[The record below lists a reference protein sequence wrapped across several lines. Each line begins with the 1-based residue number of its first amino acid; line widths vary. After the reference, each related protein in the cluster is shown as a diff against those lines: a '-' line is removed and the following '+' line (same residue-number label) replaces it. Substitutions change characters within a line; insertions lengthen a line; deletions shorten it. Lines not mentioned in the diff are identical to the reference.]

1 MVRIP
6 SRGRCAVNALAD
18 LAARRSDNPVSLAS
32 VAARQG
38 ISLSYLE
45 QVFAKLRGANLVRSV
60 RGPGGGYRLAR
71 PADQITLAEICSVF
85 QSENGNGRDTEAS
98 EPVVGAY
105 DLFWGHMQAELD
117 RMLARVS
124 LVDVVARQAQ
134 AQAQATPL
142 RAQAAE

>member
-1 MVRIP
+1 VRIP

-71 PADQITLAEICSVF
+71 PADQITLAEICAVF
-85 QSENGNGRDTEAS
+85 QNDNGNGKDTGAP

-105 DLFWGHMQAELD
+105 DQFWSQMQSELD
-117 RMLARVS
+117 RILARVS
-124 LVDVVARQAQ
+124 LTDVVARQAQ
-134 AQAQATPL
+134 GIIART
-142 RAQAAE
+142 AQAAE

>member
-1 MVRIP
+1 MRIP

-18 LAARRSDNPVSLAS
+18 LAARRSENPVSLAS

-71 PADQITLAEICSVF
+71 PADQITLAEVCAVF
-85 QSENGNGRDTEAS
+85 KNENGNGKDSGEAL
-98 EPVVGAY
+98 EPMVGAY
-105 DLFWGHMQAELD
+105 DQFWIHMQTELD
-117 RMLARVS
+117 RILARVS
-124 LVDVVARQAQ
+124 LMDVVARQAQ
-134 AQAQATPL
+134 LATAHK
-142 RAQAAE
+142 AQAAE